1 MAYLGRFHVCWLE
14 AKGMLGGTQQR
25 STKET
30 RMAGSLESERK
41 AIEAEETRLAERRK
55 RLQEREQFERQKLI
69 GKSVLMK
76 ASEDQLDTVLKRM
89 KALGLDE
96 TIKRLA

>member
-1 MAYLGRFHVCWLE
+1 MFPMDIGDIPLFSMLRGRMGYL
-14 AKGMLGGTQQR
+14 
-25 STKET
+25 S
-30 RMAGSLESERK
+30 
-41 AIEAEETRLAERRK
+41 
-55 RLQEREQFERQKLI
+55 ERQKLI

-76 ASEDQLDTVLKRM
+76 ASEDQLDTILKRM

>member
-1 MAYLGRFHVCWLE
+1 
-14 AKGMLGGTQQR
+14 
-25 STKET
+25 
-30 RMAGSLESERK
+30 MAGSLESERK
-41 AIEAEETRLAERRK
+41 AIEAEESKLAERRK
-55 RLQEREQFERQKLI
+55 RLQEREQSERQKLI

-76 ASEDQLDTVLKRM
+76 ASEDQLDTRM

>member
-1 MAYLGRFHVCWLE
+1 MV
-14 AKGMLGGTQQR
+14 GGIQKR

-41 AIEAEETRLAERRK
+41 AIEAEESRLAERRK
-55 RLQEREQFERQKLI
+55 RLQEREQSERQKLI

-76 ASEDQLDTVLKRM
+76 ASEEQLDTILKRM

-96 TIKRLA
+96 TINRLA

>member
-1 MAYLGRFHVCWLE
+1 MASSRRFHVRRE
-14 AKGMLGGTQQR
+14 AAKGSLGGTQER

-41 AIEAEETRLAERRK
+41 AIEAEESRLAERRK
-55 RLQEREQFERQKLI
+55 RLQEREQSERQKLI
-69 GKSVLMK
+69 GKSILMR
-76 ASEDQLDTVLKRM
+76 ASEEQLDTVLKRI

>member
-1 MAYLGRFHVCWLE
+1 MASSRRFHVRWE
-14 AKGMLGGTQQR
+14 AAKGLLGGTQKR

-41 AIEAEETRLAERRK
+41 AIEAEESKLAERRK
-55 RLQEREQFERQKLI
+55 RLQEREQSERQKLI

-76 ASEDQLDTVLKRM
+76 ASEDQLETILRRM

>member
-1 MAYLGRFHVCWLE
+1 
-14 AKGMLGGTQQR
+14 
-25 STKET
+25 
-30 RMAGSLESERK
+30 MAGSLESERK
-41 AIEAEETRLAERRK
+41 AIEAEESRLAERRK
-55 RLQEREQFERQKLI
+55 RLQEREQSERQKQI

-76 ASEDQLDTVLKRM
+76 ASEEQLDTVLKRM

>member
-1 MAYLGRFHVCWLE
+1 
-14 AKGMLGGTQQR
+14 
-25 STKET
+25 
-30 RMAGSLESERK
+30 
-41 AIEAEETRLAERRK
+41 LAERRK
-55 RLQEREQFERQKLI
+55 RFQEREQSERQKLI

-76 ASEDQLDTVLKRM
+76 ASEDQLDTIMKRM